1 MLDMMSYNPGPTREG
16 ATTEVYSELRYDYPS
31 IYPPYLKSVVKKVV
45 YSYEEGGLGSEAGWL
60 VGYKKDVLDKV
71 HGILKNFAKR
81 KRHIIVLIRCIG
93 VLCVMY
99 KKIVEKRYAP
109 GGIFEQEAALEWN
122 PLLLNLNP
130 NDTLH
135 YIANQRKKI
144 KETIKMSRK
153 PPIPPEKKEEIS

>member
-71 HGILKNFAKR
+71 HGILLQHPVPSQIDERLCFDAISINKDVDGVTCLGFGNMSVSYTHLTLPTKR
-81 KRHIIVLIRCIG
+81 IV
-93 VLCVMY
+93 
-99 KKIVEKRYAP
+99 
-109 GGIFEQEAALEWN
+109 
-122 PLLLNLNP
+122 
-130 NDTLH
+130 
-135 YIANQRKKI
+135 
-144 KETIKMSRK
+144 
-153 PPIPPEKKEEIS
+153 